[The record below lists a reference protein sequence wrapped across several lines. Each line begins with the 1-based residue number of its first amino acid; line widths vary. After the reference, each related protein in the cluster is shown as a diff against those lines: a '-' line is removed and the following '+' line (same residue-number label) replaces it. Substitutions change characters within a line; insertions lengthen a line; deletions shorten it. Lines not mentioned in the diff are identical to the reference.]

1 MFGKVMSI
9 PDELIVRYYKYAAH
23 ATDKA
28 AKEMEAGLKDG
39 SVHPRNAKVHTA
51 QELVRLYHSQEEADG
66 ALAEFER
73 MFVHKELPD
82 EIEEKVLTFDKPIQQ
97 IADVLFVAGLAPSKK
112 EAKRL
117 IQQGGVYVD
126 GERQDDVLKS
136 LDFTEFRLLKVG
148 KRKFMKIK
156 IG

>member
-1 MFGKVMSI
+1 
-9 PDELIVRYYKYAAH
+9 
-23 ATDKA
+23 
-28 AKEMEAGLKDG
+28 MEEGLKDG

-51 QELVRLYHSQEEADG
+51 QELVKLYHSQEEADG

-73 MFVHKELPD
+73 MFVNKELPD
-82 EIEEKVLTFDKPIQQ
+82 EIEEKILTFDNPNQQ
-97 IADVLFVAGLAPSKK
+97 IADVLFVSGLAPSKK

-117 IQQGGVYVD
+117 IQQGGVYIE
-126 GERQDDVLKS
+126 GERIIDTLQMF
-136 LDFTEFRLLKVG
+136 DFTEFRTLKVG